1 MGMIDEKLESEIATL
16 REAIGLMTTAK
27 PDMVM
32 DVDDPI
38 GMAHQVVKEA
48 DTLRSRIA
56 LAEKVVA
63 VLRKWK
69 NETGYLSEG
78 WEASDHSREMGRELW
93 DALAAYDR
101 AGEGEE
107 S

>member
-1 MGMIDEKLESEIATL
+1 MGMIDEKLEAEITTL

-48 DTLRSRIA
+48 DTLRARVKELEREVQKLTKCDCGRNLTTGLCRICDND
-56 LAEKVVA
+56 E
-63 VLRKWK
+63 
-69 NETGYLSEG
+69 
-78 WEASDHSREMGRELW
+78 
-93 DALAAYDR
+93 
-101 AGEGEE
+101 
-107 S
+107 